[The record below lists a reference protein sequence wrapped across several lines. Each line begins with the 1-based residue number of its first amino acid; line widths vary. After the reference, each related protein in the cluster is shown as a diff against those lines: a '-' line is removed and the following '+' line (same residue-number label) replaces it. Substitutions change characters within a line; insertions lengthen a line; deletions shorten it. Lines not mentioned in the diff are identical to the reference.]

1 MFKKLTFEKTIKLI
15 FFLVFL
21 LYLVVLVQKVLLKD
35 GMAFAIAEVNNE
47 LSFKQRLA
55 SINFI
60 PFNTILI
67 YLGGQESFRIAAEN
81 LLGNII
87 AFAPMGF
94 LLPLI
99 IKKCRKALNIFIVSI
114 SASLVIEILQFVFDL
129 GSTDVDDVILNVA
142 GALLGFCAYKVI
154 VVIKERHL
162 GKEQL

>member
-1 MFKKLTFEKTIKLI
+1 MLKKLTFEKTIKLI
-15 FFLVFL
+15 FFLMFL

-35 GMAFAIAEVNNE
+35 GMALTFAEVNNE

-55 SINFI
+55 GINFI

-99 IKKCRKALNIFIVSI
+99 IRKCRKALNIFVVSI
-114 SASLVIEILQFVFDL
+114 SVSLIIEILQFVFHL

-142 GALLGFCAYKVI
+142 GAMLGYCAYKIIINIRKRYV
-154 VVIKERHL
+154 